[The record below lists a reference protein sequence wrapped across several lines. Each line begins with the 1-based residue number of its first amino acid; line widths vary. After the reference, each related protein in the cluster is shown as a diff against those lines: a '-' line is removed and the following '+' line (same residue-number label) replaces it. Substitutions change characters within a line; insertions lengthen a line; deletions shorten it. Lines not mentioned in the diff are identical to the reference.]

1 MLYLAKSAVVPMARK
16 KSFSD
21 KSGKLPVRK
30 NNVPV
35 SSGLQIK
42 WIWISI
48 ILLLTFIS
56 YYPALKCQFTSWDDP
71 LYILENYL
79 VKNLSFENIKKIFS
93 FDNAVALNYH
103 PVTILS
109 FAIDY
114 HFSKLNPFQYHLV
127 NIIFHL
133 LNTFLVFIFIL
144 RLTDK
149 KLFPAVFVSLIF
161 GIHPMHVESVAW
173 ISERKDVLYAF
184 FFLSSLLF
192 YLKFNRTKKTKFLV
206 ITFLLFILSVLS
218 KAMAVVLPIIML
230 LIDYFQDRKITMKI
244 IAEKIPFF
252 LVSVFG
258 GIIAINIQLK
268 SAIASYE
275 TFSLL
280 HRISFGFYGFFT
292 YLIKMFVPVH
302 LSSFYPYPLEGS
314 HIAYPVSFYIPVF
327 SGILL
332 FILLAVLFFFKQKK
346 MKPLFFG
353 MGFYFVT
360 ILFVL
365 QFISVG
371 QAIMAERY
379 TYISYIGLFFPIGI
393 LLNEYAEQKSLIK
406 FRIYFTITIVASVF
420 SYLTF
425 ERTKV
430 WKNTGTLWSNVID
443 QYPYPP
449 WTIELAYIG
458 RGKYYAA
465 EVNDINKAFADFNA
479 LVSMKTK
486 NATVYNNLGNIY
498 AVKGQKFEKTGDS
511 LAAKENYQK
520 SIDNFAT
527 SISLDSNAENT
538 YVNRATAY
546 IYMKK
551 FELAVSD
558 FNRALRSQPQ
568 NIELIEKKT
577 FANYKAN
584 NWEGAIAGY
593 DKLIPLIP
601 EKTYLF
607 QYRGFARLN
616 MAMYREAIDDLNIAI
631 QREPANGQTYYYL
644 SVCYFQL
651 NDLKNSIA
659 LLDKAIHN
667 GYHVSPEYIK
677 ILQEKKLASVKH

>member
-149 KLFPAVFVSLIF
+149 KLFPAVFVSLFF

-268 SAIASYE
+268 SAIAYYE

-425 ERTKV
+425 ERTMV